1 MVESR
6 EIKCDRLFLYWYTTD
21 SHRTRYIRTIK
32 IMSRDTKKNLDR
44 TSSRNKHTT
53 DSENLRGGTALTGLS
68 ATKIKILRQLVK
80 NKREREQKK

>member
-1 MVESR
+1 MG
-6 EIKCDRLFLYWYTTD
+6 
-21 SHRTRYIRTIK
+21 
-32 IMSRDTKKNLDR
+32 RDIKKNLDR

-53 DSENLRGGTALTGLS
+53 DSENLRGATALEGDTTTPKLS